1 MRQLKLGSKGS
12 DVKTLQ
18 AKLGLTDDG
27 HFGPITERAV
37 EKFQLDKDL
46 MITGVVDADMW
57 VLVLNIEYFPEP
69 GLDEDSDITS
79 QYFQTNFDQRIH
91 RICFPNAG

>member
-91 RICFPNAG
+91 RDRKSVV